1 MWKQRPDGFAVLG
14 VIGIAGLIIV
24 GWIILSI
31 ANVPVAPE
39 AWLALGT
46 AIGIVGGWVGKPNT
60 SPESVQISDEPVQ
73 VDPEVAPEVQPDVA
87 PVPAFLVNDR
97 EQRRTI
103 SEHLAQA
110 GK

>member
-14 VIGIAGLIIV
+14 VIGVAGLIIV

-60 SPESVQISDEPVQ
+60 STDSVQISDEPVQ
-73 VDPEVAPEVQPDVA
+73 VSDVAPEVQPEAA
-87 PVPAFLVNDR
+87 PTPVFLTNDR